1 MARALVQSINF
12 HPSVSFGKIHGGKNQ
27 APPCLGMW
35 GFSGFNNDFD
45 SLVISS
51 DLDFHS
57 KVGTA
62 LCFPSGRASQCVTK
76 ASFELFTV
84 DAMRVIMLAR
94 DESRW
99 LDQNLVGTKSILLG
113 LVGED
118 TGIAAKV
125 LKSMGINQKDARV
138 VVGKIIG
145 RESEIIG
152 RGSDFDTGPGEIY
165 FTLRAKRVL
174 EHSLEEASQLGHNYI
189 GSEHLL
195 LGLLCEGE
203 GVTACVLESLGAEPN
218 NICRQASFTDVVD
231 AGVRG
236 GNTGNKMPML
246 EEYGTDLTKL
256 AKEGK
261 LDPFVGRQQHQ
272 QIERVINC
280 LCMLRKNNPC
290 LIGEPSVGKIAIAEG
305 LAQRIANGV
314 VSEKVKK
321 KKVIKLDMGLL
332 VAGTKCRGEFE
343 ERLKKL
349 MEEIKQSNEII
360 LFIDELHTL
369 FEAGV
374 AYILIEALARRELQC
389 VGATTLDE
397 YKEYIEKDSILRKRF
412 LPLKAPEPYVD
423 ESMQSV
429 KGLREQL
436 PYFEEVLYS
445 LCCLYNYHCINSI
458 FNFGDDI
465 SDTGNYVILNPSS
478 ITDKSPTASPS
489 PRPHITWDELNST
502 SETVD
507 FDSILHGFTR
517 ADALG
522 LPFLPPYLARLK
534 PEDYKKGSNF
544 AVIGAT
550 VLDHDHIQADPSTL
564 PSVPSSSIT
573 TPVAAPS
580 PAATSLRVQME
591 WFKTLL
597 PSLCSNTTT
606 TECQQFLRTSLF
618 HVGGIGGYDYSL
630 DKSHA
635 ELQDMVP
642 YVVDT
647 ITLAVN
653 ELISLGAVELM
664 IAGLLPIG
672 CFPRAQNNYFWTH
685 EYDRNGCVT
694 ELNEIARYHNT
705 QLQISL
711 QRLREQYP
719 HVNIIY
725 VDYYDAAIHLINS
738 RLEHGFTNN
747 KDRLSTTCCQAKG
760 LDILLYEAHTESCEA
775 INVCEKPE
783 SYILWDQT
791 HMTEAA
797 YEIIAS
803 SVVAGNFTTPSFKMQ
818 SKKCLS

>member
-1 MARALVQSINF
+1 MAM
-12 HPSVSFGKIHGGKNQ
+12 H
-27 APPCLGMW
+27 
-35 GFSGFNNDFD
+35 
-45 SLVISS
+45 
-51 DLDFHS
+51 
-57 KVGTA
+57 
-62 LCFPSGRASQCVTK
+62 
-76 ASFELFTV
+76 
-84 DAMRVIMLAR
+84 
-94 DESRW
+94 
-99 LDQNLVGTKSILLG
+99 
-113 LVGED
+113 
-118 TGIAAKV
+118 
-125 LKSMGINQKDARV
+125 
-138 VVGKIIG
+138 
-145 RESEIIG
+145 
-152 RGSDFDTGPGEIY
+152 
-165 FTLRAKRVL
+165 
-174 EHSLEEASQLGHNYI
+174 QLGF
-189 GSEHLL
+189 LL
-195 LGLLCEGE
+195 LMLLIVSSTGE
-203 GVTACVLESLGAEPN
+203 E
-218 NICRQASFTDVVD
+218 D
-231 AGVRG
+231 
-236 GNTGNKMPML
+236 
-246 EEYGTDLTKL
+246 
-256 AKEGK
+256 
-261 LDPFVGRQQHQ
+261 
-272 QIERVINC
+272 
-280 LCMLRKNNPC
+280 
-290 LIGEPSVGKIAIAEG
+290 
-305 LAQRIANGV
+305 
-314 VSEKVKK
+314 
-321 KKVIKLDMGLL
+321 
-332 VAGTKCRGEFE
+332 
-343 ERLKKL
+343 
-349 MEEIKQSNEII
+349 
-360 LFIDELHTL
+360 
-369 FEAGV
+369 
-374 AYILIEALARRELQC
+374 
-389 VGATTLDE
+389 
-397 YKEYIEKDSILRKRF
+397 
-412 LPLKAPEPYVD
+412 
-423 ESMQSV
+423 
-429 KGLREQL
+429 
-436 PYFEEVLYS
+436 
-445 LCCLYNYHCINSI
+445 CINSI

-465 SDTGNYVILNPSS
+465 SDTGNYVILNPS

-517 ADALG
+517 GNRTYGDVHTLPYGITYFKKPSGRFSNGRLIIDFMADALG
-522 LPFLPPYLARLK
+522 LPFLPPYLAGLK

-725 VDYYDAAIHLINS
+725 VDYYDAAMHLINS

-791 HMTEAA
+791 QMTEAA

-803 SVVAGNFTTPSFKMQ
+803 SVVAGNFTTPSFNILP
-818 SKKCLS
+818 KKCSS